1 MALMPWATHVLQWE
15 VQWVAKPQGGANP
28 TKTSPSSDWGLK
40 LDPMKSELL
49 VIAEQHAAVNTFS
62 SLVLTARHTKGV
74 GNARSTMFIQGPKAG
89 SMTRVKS

>member
-1 MALMPWATHVLQWE
+1 
-15 VQWVAKPQGGANP
+15 
-28 TKTSPSSDWGLK
+28 
-40 LDPMKSELL
+40 MKSELL